1 MRRFLHGFTL
11 VELMVALALVGILAT
26 LAAPAF
32 QGSMDR
38 SRADSDINEL
48 RTALSFARL
57 EAINKSRS
65 ITVAATDENE
75 GWAAGVTVKQGDTV
89 VREFSAMKS
98 GAQLQAEGDET
109 EIIFDNLGGVDGDGV
124 NFAYTRGD
132 TNKSLKV
139 CPTGRILMAGDC

>member
-32 QGSMDR
+32 QGSMER

-65 ITVAATDENE
+65 ITVAATDADK
-75 GWAAGVTVKQGDTV
+75 GWAAGVTVKQGDAI
-89 VREFSAMKS
+89 VREFSAMKG
-98 GAQLQAEGDET
+98 GADLNAGDET
-109 EIIFDNLGGVDGDGV
+109 ELTFNNLGGVEEEV
-124 NFAYTRGD
+124 AFTYTRGA
-132 TNKSLKV
+132 TAKTLKV

>member
-32 QGSMDR
+32 QGSMER

-65 ITVAATDENE
+65 ITVAATDADK
-75 GWAAGVTVKQGDTV
+75 GWAAGVTVKQGNAI
-89 VREFSAMKS
+89 VREFSAMKG
-98 GAQLQAEGDET
+98 GADLKAGDET
-109 EIIFDNLGGVDGDGV
+109 ELTFNNLGGVEEEV
-124 NFAYTRGD
+124 EFTYTRGV
-132 TNKSLKV
+132 TAKTLKV

>member
-32 QGSMDR
+32 QGSMER

-65 ITVAATDENE
+65 ITVAAANE
-75 GWAAGVTVKQGDTV
+75 GWAAGMTVKQEDTV
-89 VREFSAMKS
+89 VREFSAMKG
-98 GAQLQAEGDET
+98 GAELKAKGDGT
-109 EIIFDNLGGVDGDGV
+109 ELTFNNLGGVDDEMA
-124 NFAYTRGD
+124 FTYTRGS
-132 TNKSLKV
+132 TTKNLTV
-139 CPTGRILMAGDC
+139 CPTGRILMAEGC

>member
-32 QGSMDR
+32 QGSMER

-65 ITVAATDENE
+65 ITVAATDADK
-75 GWAAGVTVKQGDTV
+75 GWAAGMAVKQGDTI
-89 VREFSAMKS
+89 VREFSAMKG
-98 GAQLQAEGDET
+98 GAGLKTEGDGT
-109 EIIFDNLGGVDGDGV
+109 ELTFNNLGGVEEEV
-124 NFAYTRGD
+124 EFTYTRGA
-132 TNKSLKV
+132 TAKTLKV

>member
-32 QGSMDR
+32 QGAMER

-65 ITVAATDENE
+65 ITVAAANE
-75 GWAAGVTVKQGDTV
+75 GWAAGMTVKQGDTV
-89 VREFSAMKS
+89 VREFSAMKD
-98 GAQLQAEGDET
+98 GAQLDAEDGET
-109 EIIFDNLGGVDGDGV
+109 ELIFDNLGGVDDDGV
-124 NFAYTRGD
+124 NFDYTRGS
-132 TNKSLKV
+132 TTKILKL